1 MLGRIIV
8 SVGLLIL
15 VLMLGLAPMQAT
27 SGDNSARLSGPVRLS
42 DAVRWENALASAA
55 IDAQRGNYEQ
65 ARQSASDFFTFLREE
80 TSKDVESVFSQ
91 PQKESA
97 RSLLAQRDQIIAMLG
112 RGDAASIDL
121 LSDVFVSFRKI
132 MSK

>member
-1 MLGRIIV
+1 MVGRVIV

-27 SGDNSARLSGPVRLS
+27 SGANSASLSGSARQW
-42 DAVRWENALASAA
+42 DAVRLENALASAA

-80 TSKDVESVFSQ
+80 MSKGVESAFSQ
-91 PQKESA
+91 AQKDSVQP
-97 RSLLAQRDQIIAMLG
+97 LLAKRDQIIALLA
-112 RGDAASIDL
+112 RGDAASTDL
-121 LSDVFVSFRKI
+121 LSDVFVSFREV